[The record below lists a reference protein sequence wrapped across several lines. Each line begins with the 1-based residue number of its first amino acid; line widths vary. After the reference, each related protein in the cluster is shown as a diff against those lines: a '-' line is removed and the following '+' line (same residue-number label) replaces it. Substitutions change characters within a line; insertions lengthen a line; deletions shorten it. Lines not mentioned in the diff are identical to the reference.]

1 MDLSEAEQIGVAL
14 GFEGTVSKTG
24 YLVKRAKKSGAARR
38 PAARRG
44 RPAPTP
50 PRAGANWKKRY
61 FVLNGSSLVYYETHK
76 KMDDAKGDLLLT
88 VGCEVSDVD
97 EPKRQFCFEIST
109 NNEALRLS
117 ATSEAER
124 DAWKAAIADTV
135 SLLGS
140 TCQSYLS
147 IDVRGVFGT
156 KTTRKFFVLHG
167 SALTYHADHHST
179 YKKQGE
185 FKLHSGSR
193 VEPRGDCG
201 LEVASGEKTI
211 TLVAKSGDDA
221 WLAGVEAAIAKLVAR
236 DDLASKRSGENDE
249 QVLLDGYLATQPL
262 KAQRDDP
269 WPLRFYALTSSA
281 LYKAEDKYSL
291 EALNVY
297 LMEPTCSVYHTRLYA
312 NAFELVTTQGAL
324 HLYGS
329 SKEETE
335 AWIDALRGAIA
346 NSRGLSSD
354 PLLSAAKRIP
364 LETYDVHFA
373 TKQKL
378 KLCGNQIFN
387 PTSMLNIVLERAAE
401 WAVVKH
407 VRAPAAGGSPSAA
420 VTEGS
425 ALVAVDGDSTMIAPY
440 QDTIKRLTGWQPP
453 LTLTFARAPVLSGW
467 LHKQA
472 RGRSARTGGASG
484 AKNNWKERYFVLKE
498 SKLSYYTSKD
508 DEESL
513 KDRIHLMG
521 SVVSLVPNQESGRHF
536 TFRVVSG
543 CAVLVMQAT
552 TARAALEAER
562 AAKAEADAAARA
574 EAERARRGRGR
585 AARAEA
591 APRPAAARRRAAALA
606 EAERSRAEE
615 AAARAETDAALERAA
630 VEAAEAELKS
640 DRVVRA
646 AAAARRPRHGPAG
659 AAGRRGPRRPPRRRT
674 TPRPA
679 TTATTTTTAAR
690 GRGRHEV
697 DLTAPL
703 EEGELDAVFHVVH
716 ADKGFL
722 NTMQFIALLRAIG
735 ASADGN
741 LKFELDLF
749 HDPHVADIIRG
760 VRHYKKRGTVEL

>member
-38 PAARRG
+38 
-44 RPAPTP
+44 
-50 PRAGANWKKRY
+50 ANWKKRY

-211 TLVAKSGDDA
+211 TLVAKSATSATPGSP
-221 WLAGVEAAIAKLVAR
+221 AA
-236 DDLASKRSGENDE
+236 RS
-249 QVLLDGYLATQPL
+249 T
-262 KAQRDDP
+262 
-269 WPLRFYALTSSA
+269 LR
-281 LYKAEDKYSL
+281 
-291 EALNVY
+291 
-297 LMEPTCSVYHTRLYA
+297 
-312 NAFELVTTQGAL
+312 
-324 HLYGS
+324 S

-552 TARAALEAER
+552 TVQDMLLWATTLYHGIAVANGGGYLLEAER
-562 AAKAEADAAARA
+562 LRAAAAERCGSATSSRPRGSRPRPRPRPRRPRGAPRPRRAGASGRAEASGAPGKREARRARRRGRAPRGKAEADAARA
-574 EAERARRGRGR
+574 PRPS
-585 AARAEA
+585 ARAEA
-591 APRPAAARRRAAALA
+591 APRCR
-606 EAERSRAEE
+606 
-615 AAARAETDAALERAA
+615 
-630 VEAAEAELKS
+630 
-640 DRVVRA
+640 
-646 AAAARRPRHGPAG
+646 
-659 AAGRRGPRRPPRRRT
+659 AGRRARPR
-674 TPRPA
+674 
-679 TTATTTTTAAR
+679 
-690 GRGRHEV
+690 
-697 DLTAPL
+697 
-703 EEGELDAVFHVVH
+703 
-716 ADKGFL
+716 
-722 NTMQFIALLRAIG
+722 
-735 ASADGN
+735 
-741 LKFELDLF
+741 
-749 HDPHVADIIRG
+749 
-760 VRHYKKRGTVEL
+760 

>member
-1 MDLSEAEQIGVAL
+1 M
-14 GFEGTVSKTG
+14 
-24 YLVKRAKKSGAARR
+24 
-38 PAARRG
+38 
-44 RPAPTP
+44 
-50 PRAGANWKKRY
+50 
-61 FVLNGSSLVYYETHK
+61 LNGSSLVYYETHK

-211 TLVAKSGDDA
+211 TLVAKSGDERDS

-262 KAQRDDP
+262 KAARDDP

-378 KLCGNQIFN
+378 
-387 PTSMLNIVLERAAE
+387 NIVLERAAE

-425 ALVAVDGDSTMIAPY
+425 ALVAVDGDSTMVAPY

-521 SVVSLVPNQESGRHF
+521 SVVSLVPNCVEINHSFG
-536 TFRVVSG
+536 TS
-543 CAVLVMQAT
+543 
-552 TARAALEAER
+552 
-562 AAKAEADAAARA
+562 
-574 EAERARRGRGR
+574 
-585 AARAEA
+585 
-591 APRPAAARRRAAALA
+591 RP
-606 EAERSRAEE
+606 
-615 AAARAETDAALERAA
+615 
-630 VEAAEAELKS
+630 
-640 DRVVRA
+640 
-646 AAAARRPRHGPAG
+646 
-659 AAGRRGPRRPPRRRT
+659 
-674 TPRPA
+674 
-679 TTATTTTTAAR
+679 
-690 GRGRHEV
+690 
-697 DLTAPL
+697 
-703 EEGELDAVFHVVH
+703 
-716 ADKGFL
+716 
-722 NTMQFIALLRAIG
+722 N
-735 ASADGN
+735 
-741 LKFELDLF
+741 FEIL
-749 HDPHVADIIRG
+749 
-760 VRHYKKRGTVEL
+760 